1 MRISSVT
8 LSDIDVENLSQE
20 DMDYFILVERAC
32 NILRMCSI
40 QKVRHYRSTVE
51 SSTGVRKTVIVTTSF
66 HAFDQYHPLHDMV
79 VVHFERSPDVRF
91 LELTL
96 MGITIPVCSDYF
108 PMRTVSKKHK
118 KRLSVLHLLPYM
130 SDCGSVSFSEE
141 QLMADVID
149 FVEDYA

>member
-8 LSDIDVENLSQE
+8 LNDIDVENLSQE
-20 DMDYFILVERAC
+20 DIEFFIFVERAC

-40 QKVRHYRSTVE
+40 QKVSNYRSTVG
-51 SSTGVRKTVIVTTSF
+51 SSTGFSKQVMVTSF

-96 MGITIPVCSDYF
+96 MGITIPVCSEYF

-118 KRLSVLHLLPYM
+118 KRLSVLYLLPYM

-141 QLMADVID
+141 QLMAEVID